1 MSDNTFDI
9 KGGSNQILPNAQE
22 AKQNIY
28 IGDSAIKIALQKSGG
43 TVDNTIVEKN
53 HTSVMPSEVVKHKSP
68 QREVQIS
75 QTGNKMKIAILHLSD
90 LHINSAN
97 AAWIIDRAHQV
108 ANAVKMAFADC
119 NKIYVVVSGD
129 IANEGLAEQYE
140 HAVTFFTRLKS
151 GLTNNYNGA
160 IPVEKR
166 ILCVPGNHDVFLK
179 EENKMRSVLLQS
191 VQDSYPEI
199 DESIFENIVGTQS
212 AYADFIR
219 KINDDAAYKP
229 TLLSSIEDKVGDF
242 QIRFN
247 LYNTAWMCGK
257 KDAQG
262 SIFMP
267 MDGVKI
273 SADKKSV
280 DLVISVMH
288 HYYNWLAVGKQNK
301 TKFMRRV
308 AGSSNILIYGHEH
321 EFMATG
327 KTDNLSDGYISE
339 YEGAAFY
346 SKDKTTGMEESM
358 FEVLVIDTDQSTCNQ
373 TTFKYS
379 AKNAI
384 YMTASSQSRNISSER
399 KSGAFRSNTEFFQN
413 LDEMPTPIYNHEKE
427 KLKLSEIY
435 IYPDLESMND
445 RVNKTDIDGKYLS
458 ADQLIGDADHSLFIL
473 EGGNQCGKT
482 SLCHM
487 YYMSLANAHK
497 YPLML
502 SGKDINNDNLKR
514 ILRNA
519 YDRQYMAEF
528 ADYEKYEQYD
538 KSAKVLLLDNFDKC
552 KLPRNVK
559 EKMIKD
565 LLLLFSRVIITV
577 REDKFI
583 VESQKYFDK
592 DQTALYHIKSFGY
605 EKRAKLIEKF
615 YERFDNQSISPQEM
629 LDKTNEALRMVQQF
643 LGKEYI
649 PPYPIYILS
658 LLLSSTKMAGQNYSQ
673 TAYGHCYDAIITCA
687 LLTQVKDEDVSQYRN
702 FLKHFAFYKFTRKM
716 ESLSEEELQEFF
728 EDYKDKYIITSYDTC
743 KRVLINAGLLVCE
756 DECYYK
762 FGYKYVYYFTVAEY
776 ISGIINSQEGKHI
789 IQALCNE
796 IESEEVANILIFL
809 TYHIDDVSFIDETI
823 FTLMASI
830 EDVEPITLE
839 KDDSFYASVAR
850 LCDEM
855 KKETVDVFK
864 KSDPKKAREKFLR
877 QQDTAERER
886 EHLEEEKRQNERF
899 KKIDKAMRSIE
910 VVGQIIKNRR
920 NTLEKSKLKE
930 MLVELYYAGFRT
942 VSYLGSTL
950 ANEKKALIEDIVKD
964 EKLGGDS
971 MKIRDHINYFCE
983 LTTFRF
989 CLFTFS
995 KIINSVG
1002 VKELRWLYN
1011 DASKEIASPAAE
1023 IVTFSIESVYSKL
1036 AVDDLKKLVEKY
1048 KDNSAAMTIIR
1059 ARVRSY
1065 LYNNYVE
1072 INDRKRI
1079 ASALRFDEGNAKIGS
1094 NVIPKLGRKQP

>member
-1 MSDNTFDI
+1 
-9 KGGSNQILPNAQE
+9 
-22 AKQNIY
+22 
-28 IGDSAIKIALQKSGG
+28 
-43 TVDNTIVEKN
+43 
-53 HTSVMPSEVVKHKSP
+53 
-68 QREVQIS
+68 
-75 QTGNKMKIAILHLSD
+75 MKVAILHLSD
-90 LHINSAN
+90 LHINSGN
-97 AAWIIDRAHQV
+97 AGWIIDRAHQV
-108 ANAVKMAFADC
+108 ANAVKMAFVDSD
-119 NKIYVVVSGD
+119 KIYIVVSGD
-129 IANEGLAEQYE
+129 IANECLAEQYE
-140 HAVTFFTRLKS
+140 SAVIFFTRLKS
-151 GLTNNYNGA
+151 GLSSNYNGE

-179 EENKMRSVLLQS
+179 EDNKLRSVLLKS

-199 DESIFENIVGTQS
+199 DDSIFENIVITQS
-212 AYADFIR
+212 AYADFVR
-219 KINDDAAYKP
+219 KINDDSAFKSS
-229 TLLSSIEDKVGDF
+229 LLYSVDDKVGDY

-247 LYNTAWMCGK
+247 LYNTAWMCGI
-257 KDAQG
+257 KDQPG

-267 MDGVKI
+267 MDGVGKT
-273 SADKKSV
+273 SDKKEA

-288 HYYNWLAVGKQNK
+288 HYYNWMAVDKQNK

-308 AGSSNILIYGHEH
+308 AGSSNVLIYGHEH
-321 EFMATG
+321 ESIATG
-327 KTDNLSDGYISE
+327 KTDNLIDGFISE

-346 SKDKTTGMEESM
+346 SKDKATGEEESL
-358 FEVLVIDTDQSTCNQ
+358 FEVLVIDTEKSTCDQITFKFRPKDSIYAPTGNQ
-373 TTFKYS
+373 T
-379 AKNAI
+379 
-384 YMTASSQSRNISSER
+384 RNISSER
-399 KSGAFRSNTEFFQN
+399 KTGAFRNNIEYFQN

-458 ADQLIGDADHSLFIL
+458 AEQLIGDAEHTLFIL
-473 EGGNQCGKT
+473 EGGSQCGKT

-502 SGKDINNDNLKR
+502 SGKEINNDNLKR

-519 YDRQYMAEF
+519 YDRQYMSEF

-552 KLPRNVK
+552 KLGRDVK
-559 EKMIKD
+559 EKMIKE
-565 LLLLFSRVIITV
+565 LLLQFQTVIITV

-583 VESQKYFDK
+583 VDSQKYFDK
-592 DQTALYHIKSFGY
+592 SATALYHIKSFGY
-605 EKRAKLIEKF
+605 EKRGKLIEKF
-615 YERFDNQSISPQEM
+615 YEIYDNQNISQQEM

-658 LLLSSTKMAGQNYSQ
+658 LLLSNTKMVGQNYSQ

-687 LLTQVKDEDVSQYRN
+687 LLTQVKEEDVSQFRN
-702 FLKHFAFYKFTRKM
+702 LLKHFAFYKFINKM
-716 ESLSEEELQEFF
+716 ESLAEEELREFYD
-728 EDYKDKYIITSYDTC
+728 DYKEKYIITSYETC
-743 KRVLINAGLLVCE
+743 KKVLLNAGLLVCE

-776 ISGIINSQEGKHI
+776 ISGIINNPRGKAI
-789 IQALCNE
+789 IQELCNE
-796 IESEEVANILIFL
+796 IESEDVANILIFL
-809 TYHIDDVSFIDETI
+809 TYHIDDVAFIDETI

-830 EDVEPITLE
+830 EDVDPITLN
-839 KDDSFYASVAR
+839 KNDGFYASVEK
-850 LCDEM
+850 LCDDM

-864 KSDPKKAREKFLR
+864 KSDPKKAREDYLR

-886 EHLEEEKRQNERF
+886 EHQEEEARQNERF
-899 KKIDKAMRSIE
+899 KKIDKAMRAIE

-920 NTLEKSKLKE
+920 NTLEKGKLKE

-942 VSYLGSTL
+942 VSYLGATL
-950 ANEKKALIEDIVKD
+950 ADDKKVLIEDIIKD
-964 EKLGGDS
+964 EKLGGDT
-971 MKIRDHINYFCE
+971 MKIRDHINYFFE

-989 CLFTFS
+989 CLFVFG

-1011 DASKEIASPAAE
+1011 DASAQIGSPAAE

-1036 AVDDLKKLVEKY
+1036 VVEDLKKLVEKY

-1079 ASALRFDEGNAKIGS
+1079 ASALKLDEGNSRIGNNTIS
-1094 NVIPKLGRKQP
+1094 KLTKR

>member
-1 MSDNTFDI
+1 
-9 KGGSNQILPNAQE
+9 
-22 AKQNIY
+22 
-28 IGDSAIKIALQKSGG
+28 
-43 TVDNTIVEKN
+43 
-53 HTSVMPSEVVKHKSP
+53 
-68 QREVQIS
+68 
-75 QTGNKMKIAILHLSD
+75 MKIAILHLSD
-90 LHINSAN
+90 LHIYRGN
-97 AAWIIDRAHQV
+97 ASWIIDRAHQV
-108 ANAVKMAFADC
+108 ANAVKMAFKDSD
-119 NKIYVVVSGD
+119 KIYVVVSGD

-140 HAVTFFTRLKS
+140 SAVTFFTRLKS
-151 GLTNNYNGA
+151 GLTNNYNGE

-166 ILCVPGNHDVFLK
+166 ILCVPGNHDVYLK
-179 EENKMRSVLLQS
+179 EENKMRTVLLKS
-191 VQDSYPEI
+191 LQDSYPEI
-199 DESIFENIVGTQS
+199 DDSIFENIVSTQS
-212 AYADFIR
+212 DYAEFVR
-219 KINDDAAYKP
+219 KINDDATYKP
-229 TLLSSIEDKVGDF
+229 SLVSSVDDKVGDY

-257 KDAQG
+257 KDVQG
-262 SIFMP
+262 SIYMP
-267 MDGVKI
+267 MDGVKK
-273 SADKKSV
+273 SSDKKDA

-288 HYYNWLAVGKQNK
+288 HYYNWLAVDKQNK

-308 AGSSNILIYGHEH
+308 AGSSNLLIYGHEH
-321 EFMATG
+321 EFLATG
-327 KTDNLSDGYISE
+327 KTDNLTDGFISE

-346 SKDKTTGMEESM
+346 SKDKNTGEEESL
-358 FEVLVIDTDQSTCNQ
+358 FEVLVVDTDLSTCHQ

-379 AKNAI
+379 PKNSI
-384 YMTASSQSRNISSER
+384 YMSSGSQTRNISSER
-399 KSGAFRSNTEFFQN
+399 KSGAFRSNTEYYQN

-445 RVNKTDIDGKYLS
+445 RINKTDIDGKYLS
-458 ADQLIGDADHSLFIL
+458 AEQLLGDAEHTLFIL

-487 YYMSLANAHK
+487 YYMTLAGAHK
-497 YPLML
+497 YPLMM
-502 SGKDINNDNLKR
+502 SGKEINNENLRR

-519 YDRQYMAEF
+519 YNKQYMSEF

-552 KLPRNVK
+552 KLGRDVK
-559 EKMIKD
+559 EKMIKE
-565 LLLLFSRVIITV
+565 LLLQFQTVIITV
-577 REDKFI
+577 REDKSI
-583 VESQKYFDK
+583 VDTRKYFDK
-592 DQTALYHIKSFGY
+592 DATALYHIKSFGY
-605 EKRAKLIEKF
+605 EKRGKLIEKF
-615 YERFDNQSISPQEM
+615 FEKYNNQGISNQEM
-629 LDKTNEALRMVQQF
+629 LDKTNEALQMVQQF

-658 LLLSSTKMAGQNYSQ
+658 LLLSSTKMVGQNYSQ

-687 LLTQVKDEDVSQYRN
+687 LLTQVKDDDVSQFRN
-702 FLKHFAFYKFTRKM
+702 FLKHFAFYKFINKM
-716 ESLSEEELQEFF
+716 DSLSEEELRAFY
-728 EDYKDKYIITSYDTC
+728 DSYRAKYIITNYETC
-743 KRVLINAGLLVCE
+743 KTVLLNAGLLVCE

-776 ISGIINSQEGKHI
+776 ISGIINTLKGKEI
-789 IQALCNE
+789 IQELCKE

-809 TYHIDDVSFIDETI
+809 TYHIDDVAFIDETI

-839 KDDSFYASVAR
+839 KNDGFYVSVEK

-864 KSDPKKAREKFLR
+864 KSDPKKAREDYLR
-877 QQDTAERER
+877 KQDTKERAR
-886 EHLEEEKRQNERF
+886 EYQEEEARQNERI
-899 KKIDKAMRSIE
+899 KKIDKAMRAIE

-920 NTLEKSKLKE
+920 NTLEMDKLKE

-942 VSYLGSTL
+942 VSYLGTTL
-950 ANEKKALIEDIVKD
+950 AEDKKALIADIVKD
-964 EKLGGDS
+964 EKIAGDTI
-971 MKIRDHINYFCE
+971 KIRDHINYFFE

-989 CLFTFS
+989 CLFIFS

-1011 DASKEIASPAAE
+1011 DASRQIASPAAE

-1036 AVDDLKKLVEKY
+1036 AVDDLKKLVERY
-1048 KDNSAAMTIIR
+1048 KDNSAVMTIIR

-1065 LYNNYVE
+1065 LYNNYVD

-1079 ASALRFDEGNAKIGS
+1079 ASALKLDEGKARIG
-1094 NVIPKLGRKQP
+1094 NNTIPQNGRR

>member
-1 MSDNTFDI
+1 
-9 KGGSNQILPNAQE
+9 
-22 AKQNIY
+22 
-28 IGDSAIKIALQKSGG
+28 
-43 TVDNTIVEKN
+43 
-53 HTSVMPSEVVKHKSP
+53 
-68 QREVQIS
+68 
-75 QTGNKMKIAILHLSD
+75 MKVAILHLSD
-90 LHINSAN
+90 LHINTDN
-97 AAWIIDRAHQV
+97 AQWIIDRAHQV
-108 ANAVKMAFADC
+108 ANAVKLNCSDC
-119 NKIYVVVSGD
+119 AKIYVVVSGD
-129 IANEGLAEQYE
+129 IANKALPEEYE
-140 HAVTFFTRLKS
+140 KAITFFTRLKS
-151 GLTNNYNGA
+151 GLSSNYNGQ
-160 IPVEKR
+160 IPVENR
-166 ILCVPGNHDVFLK
+166 ILCVPGNHDVWLK
-179 EENKMRSVLLQS
+179 EEDDVRKILLKHVS
-191 VQDSYPEI
+191 DNYPTLS
-199 DESIFENIVGTQS
+199 DSIFSNIVGTQS
-212 AYADFIR
+212 NYADFIR
-219 KINDDAAYKP
+219 KINEDESYKLALVGTYDDV
-229 TLLSSIEDKVGDF
+229 VGDYHLH
-242 QIRFN
+242 FN
-247 LYNTAWMCGK
+247 LYNTAWMSGL
-257 KDAQG
+257 KDQPG
-262 SIFMP
+262 TIFMP
-267 MDGVKI
+267 INGNVKTP
-273 SADKKSV
+273 KNT

-288 HYYNWLAVGKQNK
+288 HYYNWLALEKQNK
-301 TKFMRRV
+301 TNFMRRV
-308 AGSSNILIYGHEH
+308 GGSSNILIYGHEH
-321 EFMATG
+321 EVISTG
-327 KTDNLSDGYISE
+327 KTDNLAAGFISE

-346 SKDKTTGMEESM
+346 TKEKETGVQQSQ
-358 FEVLVIDTDQSTCNQ
+358 FQLLVIDTEQSVCNL
-373 TTFKYS
+373 TTYKFWEKD
-379 AKNAI
+379 AI
-384 YMTASSQSRNISSER
+384 YRVDLSQALTISSER
-399 KSGAFRSNTEFFQN
+399 KAGAFRANTEFVQN

-427 KLKLSEIY
+427 KLKLSEIF

-445 RVNKTDIDGKYLS
+445 RINKTDIDGKYLS

-487 YYMSLANAHK
+487 YYLALTNAHK
-497 YPLML
+497 YPLMF

-519 YDRQYMAEF
+519 YDKQYMPEF

-538 KSAKVLLLDNFDKC
+538 KSAKILLLDNFDKC
-552 KLPRNVK
+552 KLSRDVK
-559 EKMIKD
+559 ERIIKD
-565 LLLLFSRVIITV
+565 LLLQFSRVIITV

-592 DQTALYHIKSFGY
+592 DATVLYHIKSFGY
-605 EKRAKLIEKF
+605 ENRAKLIEKF
-615 YERFDNQSISPQEM
+615 YERYDNQNFSPQEM

-658 LLLSSTKMAGQNYSQ
+658 LLLSSTKMVGQNYSQ

-687 LLTQVKDEDVSQYRN
+687 LLTQVRDEDVSQYRN
-702 FLKHFAFYKFTRKM
+702 FLKHFAFYKFINKM
-716 ESLSEEELQEFF
+716 ESLSEEELRGFH
-728 EDYKDKYIITSYDTC
+728 EDYKDKYIITNYETC
-743 KRVLINAGLLVCE
+743 KKVLINAGLMVCE
-756 DECYYK
+756 DDCYYK

-776 ISGIINSQEGKHI
+776 ISGIINSPVGKQI
-789 IQALCNE
+789 IQSLCNE

-809 TYHIDDVSFIDETI
+809 TYHIDDVAFIDETI

-839 KDDSFYASVAR
+839 KDDTFYASVEK

-864 KSDPKKAREKFLR
+864 KTDPKKARKEYLR
-877 QQDTAERER
+877 QQDTVERER
-886 EHLEEEKRQNERF
+886 EHQEKEERQTEHF

-950 ANEKKALIEDIVKD
+950 ANDKRALIDDIVKD
-964 EKLGGDS
+964 EKLGGDT
-971 MKIRDHINYFCE
+971 MKIRDHINSFFE

-1079 ASALRFDEGNAKIGS
+1079 ASALRFDEGNARIG
-1094 NVIPKLGRKQP
+1094 NNTLINTKRKM

>member
-1 MSDNTFDI
+1 
-9 KGGSNQILPNAQE
+9 
-22 AKQNIY
+22 
-28 IGDSAIKIALQKSGG
+28 
-43 TVDNTIVEKN
+43 
-53 HTSVMPSEVVKHKSP
+53 
-68 QREVQIS
+68 
-75 QTGNKMKIAILHLSD
+75 MKVAILHLSD
-90 LHINSAN
+90 LHINSSN
-97 AAWIIDRAHQV
+97 AGWIIDRAHQV
-108 ANAVKMAFADC
+108 ANAVKLAFKDSD
-119 NKIYVVVSGD
+119 KIYVVVSGD

-140 HAVTFFTRLKS
+140 SAITFFTRLKS
-151 GLTNNYNGA
+151 GLANNYNGE

-166 ILCVPGNHDVFLK
+166 ILCVPGNHDVYLK
-179 EENKMRSVLLQS
+179 EENKMRTVLLKS
-191 VQDSYPEI
+191 VQESYPEI
-199 DESIFENIVGTQS
+199 DDSIFENIVSTQS
-212 AYADFIR
+212 AYAEFVR
-219 KINDDAAYKP
+219 KINDDATYKP
-229 TLLSSIEDKVGDF
+229 SLVSSIDDKIGDY

-267 MDGVKI
+267 MDGVKK
-273 SADKKSV
+273 SSDKKEA

-288 HYYNWLAVGKQNK
+288 HYYNWMAVDKQNK

-308 AGSSNILIYGHEH
+308 AGSSNLLIYGHEH
-321 EFMATG
+321 EFLATG
-327 KTDNLSDGYISE
+327 KTDNLTDGFINE

-346 SKDKTTGMEESM
+346 SKDKNTGEEESL
-358 FEVLVIDTDQSTCNQ
+358 FEVLVIDTEQSTCHQ

-379 AKNAI
+379 PKNSI
-384 YMTASSQSRNISSER
+384 YMSSGSQARNISSER
-399 KSGAFRSNTEFFQN
+399 KSGEFRNNTEYFQN

-445 RVNKTDIDGKYLS
+445 RINKTDIDGKYLS
-458 ADQLIGDADHSLFIL
+458 AEQLLGDAEHTLFIL

-487 YYMSLANAHK
+487 YYMSLAGAHK
-497 YPLML
+497 YPLMM
-502 SGKDINNDNLKR
+502 SGKDINNDNLRR

-519 YDRQYMAEF
+519 YDKQYMSEF

-552 KLPRNVK
+552 KLGRDVK
-559 EKMIKD
+559 EKMIKE
-565 LLLLFSRVIITV
+565 LLLQFQTVIITV

-583 VESQKYFDK
+583 VDTQKYFDK
-592 DQTALYHIKSFGY
+592 DATALYHIKSFGY
-605 EKRAKLIEKF
+605 EKRGKLIEKF
-615 YERFDNQSISPQEM
+615 FEKYDNQGFSQQEM
-629 LDKTNEALRMVQQF
+629 LDKTNEALQMVQQF

-658 LLLSSTKMAGQNYSQ
+658 LLLSSTKMVGQNYSQ

-687 LLTQVKDEDVSQYRN
+687 LLTQVKDDDVSQFRN
-702 FLKHFAFYKFTRKM
+702 FLKHFAYYKFINKM
-716 ESLSEEELQEFF
+716 ESLSEEELRAFY
-728 EDYKDKYIITSYDTC
+728 DSYRAKYIITNYETC
-743 KRVLINAGLLVCE
+743 KTVLLNAGLLVCE

-776 ISGIINSQEGKHI
+776 ISGIINSPEGKAI
-789 IQALCNE
+789 IQELCNE

-809 TYHIDDVSFIDETI
+809 TYHIDDVAFIDETI

-830 EDVEPITLE
+830 EDVEPITLN
-839 KDDSFYASVAR
+839 KNDGFYASVEK

-864 KSDPKKAREKFLR
+864 KSDPKKAREDYLR
-877 QQDTAERER
+877 KQDTAERAR
-886 EHLEEEKRQNERF
+886 EHQEEEARQNERF
-899 KKIDKAMRSIE
+899 KKIDKAMRAIE

-920 NTLEKSKLKE
+920 NTLEMDKLKE

-942 VSYLGSTL
+942 VSYLGTTL
-950 ANEKKALIEDIVKD
+950 AEDKKALIADIVKD
-964 EKLGGDS
+964 EKIAGDTI
-971 MKIRDHINYFCE
+971 KIRDHINYFFE

-989 CLFTFS
+989 CLFIFS

-1011 DASKEIASPAAE
+1011 DASKQISSPAAE

-1048 KDNSAAMTIIR
+1048 KDNSAVMTIIR

-1079 ASALRFDEGNAKIGS
+1079 ASALRLDEGNARIG
-1094 NVIPKLGRKQP
+1094 NNTIPQKGRR

>member
-1 MSDNTFDI
+1 
-9 KGGSNQILPNAQE
+9 
-22 AKQNIY
+22 
-28 IGDSAIKIALQKSGG
+28 
-43 TVDNTIVEKN
+43 
-53 HTSVMPSEVVKHKSP
+53 
-68 QREVQIS
+68 
-75 QTGNKMKIAILHLSD
+75 MKLAILHLSD
-90 LHINSAN
+90 LHINNAN
-97 AAWIIDRAHQV
+97 ASWIVDRAHQV
-108 ANAVKMAFADC
+108 ANAVKMSFTDC
-119 NKIYVVVSGD
+119 DKIYVVVSGD

-140 HAVTFFTRLKS
+140 SAMTFFTRLKS
-151 GLTNNYNGA
+151 GLFNNYNGE

-179 EENKMRSVLLQS
+179 EENKMRTVLLQS

-199 DESIFENIVGTQS
+199 DNSIFESIVSTQS
-212 AYADFIR
+212 AYADFVR
-219 KINDDAAYKP
+219 KVNDEAEYEQS
-229 TLLSSIEDKVGDF
+229 LLCSMNDKVGDYC
-242 QIRFN
+242 IRFN
-247 LYNTAWMCGK
+247 LYNTAWMSGLK
-257 KDAQG
+257 ERPG
-262 SIFMP
+262 TIFMP
-267 MDGVKI
+267 MDGVKKM
-273 SADKKSV
+273 ADKKEA

-288 HYYNWLAVGKQNK
+288 HYYNWLAVDKQNK

-327 KTDNLSDGYISE
+327 KTDNLTDGFISE

-346 SKDKTTGMEESM
+346 TKDKTTGLEESM
-358 FEVLVIDTDQSTCNQ
+358 FEVLVIDTEQSTCNQ
-373 TTFKYS
+373 TTFKFRPEDS
-379 AKNAI
+379 I
-384 YMTASSQSRNISSER
+384 YTSVSSQSRNISSER
-399 KSGAFRSNTEFFQN
+399 KTGAFRSNTEYCQN

-427 KLKLSEIY
+427 KLKLTEIF

-445 RVNKTDIDGKYLS
+445 RINKTDIDGKYLS
-458 ADQLIGDADHSLFIL
+458 ADQLIGDADHTLFIM

-482 SLCHM
+482 SLCYM
-487 YYMSLANAHK
+487 YYMSLAAAHK

-502 SGKDINNDNLKR
+502 SGKDINNENLKR
-514 ILRNA
+514 VLRNA
-519 YDRQYMAEF
+519 YDKQYMIEF
-528 ADYEKYEQYD
+528 ADYDKYEQYD
-538 KSAKVLLLDNFDKC
+538 KSAKVLLLDDFDKC
-552 KLPRNVK
+552 KLSRDVK
-559 EKMIKD
+559 EKMIKE
-565 LLLLFSRVIITV
+565 LLLQFSRVIITV

-583 VESQKYFDK
+583 VDSQKYFDK
-592 DQTALYHIKSFGY
+592 DSTALYHIKSFGY

-615 YERFDNQSISPQEM
+615 YQRYDNQNISPQEM
-629 LDKTNEALRMVQQF
+629 LEKTNEALRMVQQF

-658 LLLSSTKMAGQNYSQ
+658 LLLSSTKMVGQNYSQ

-702 FLKHFAFYKFTRKM
+702 FLKHFAFYKFINKM
-716 ESLSEEELQEFF
+716 ESLSEDELREFY
-728 EDYKDKYIITSYDTC
+728 EDYKEKYIITNYETC
-743 KRVLINAGLLVCE
+743 KKVLINAGLMVCE
-756 DECYYK
+756 DDCYYK

-776 ISGIINSQEGKHI
+776 ISGIINTPKGKII
-789 IQALCNE
+789 IQELCNE

-809 TYHIDDVSFIDETI
+809 TYHIDDVAFIDETI

-839 KDDSFYASVAR
+839 KNDSFYASIEK

-864 KSDPKKAREKFLR
+864 KSDPKRAREEYLR
-877 QQDTAERER
+877 QQDTEERER
-886 EHLEEEKRQNERF
+886 EQMEEEKEQNERF

-920 NTLEKSKLKE
+920 NTLEKNKLKE

-942 VSYLGSTL
+942 VNYLGSTL
-950 ANEKKALIEDIVKD
+950 ANDKKALIEGIVKD
-964 EKLGGDS
+964 EKLDGDT
-971 MKIRDHINYFCE
+971 MKIRDHINYFFE

-1011 DASKEIASPAAE
+1011 DASKQIASPAAE

-1036 AVDDLKKLVEKY
+1036 AVEDLKKLVEKY

-1079 ASALRFDEGNAKIGS
+1079 ANALKFDEGNARIGN
-1094 NVIPKLGRKQP
+1094 NVLPKRGSR

>member
-1 MSDNTFDI
+1 
-9 KGGSNQILPNAQE
+9 
-22 AKQNIY
+22 
-28 IGDSAIKIALQKSGG
+28 
-43 TVDNTIVEKN
+43 
-53 HTSVMPSEVVKHKSP
+53 
-68 QREVQIS
+68 
-75 QTGNKMKIAILHLSD
+75 MKIAILHLSD
-90 LHINSAN
+90 LHIDSRN
-97 AAWIIDRAHQV
+97 AGWIIDRAHHV
-108 ANAVKMAFADC
+108 ANAVKMSFADC
-119 NKIYVVVSGD
+119 DKIYVVVSGD
-129 IANEGLAEQYE
+129 VANEGLAEQYE
-140 HAVTFFTRLKS
+140 SAITFFTRLKS
-151 GLTNNYNGA
+151 GLCSNYNGT
-160 IPVEKR
+160 IPVENR

-191 VQDSYPEI
+191 VRDSYPEN
-199 DESIFENIVGTQS
+199 DDSIFENIVSTQS
-212 AYADFIR
+212 AYVDFVR
-219 KINDDAAYKP
+219 KINSDAAYKQS
-229 TLLSSIEDKVGDF
+229 LFSSIDDKVGDY

-247 LYNTAWMCGK
+247 LYNTAWMCGL

-262 SIFMP
+262 TIFMP
-267 MDGVKI
+267 MDSAKI
-273 SADKKSV
+273 KANKNEA

-288 HYYNWLAVGKQNK
+288 HYYDWLATDKQNK
-301 TKFMRRV
+301 TNFMRRV
-308 AGSSNILIYGHEH
+308 AASSNILIYGHEH
-321 EFMATG
+321 EFIATG
-327 KTDNLSDGYISE
+327 KTDNLTDGYISE

-346 SKDKTTGMEESM
+346 TKDKATGIEESM
-358 FEVLVIDTDQSTCNQ
+358 FEVLVIDSEQSTCNQ
-373 TTFKYS
+373 TTFKYR
-379 AKNAI
+379 AKDSI
-384 YMTASSQSRNISSER
+384 YTSVSSQLRNISSER
-399 KSGAFRSNTEFFQN
+399 KTGAFRSNTEYILH

-427 KLKLSEIY
+427 KLKLTEIY

-445 RVNKTDIDGKYLS
+445 RINKTDIDGKYMR
-458 ADQLIGDADHSLFIL
+458 ADQLIGDADHSLYIL

-487 YYMSLANAHK
+487 YYMALANAHK

-502 SGKDINNDNLKR
+502 SGKDINNDNFKR

-519 YDRQYMAEF
+519 YEKQYMSEF
-528 ADYEKYEQYD
+528 AVYDKYEQYD

-552 KLPRNVK
+552 KLSRDVK
-559 EKMIKD
+559 KNLIKD
-565 LLLLFSRVIITV
+565 LLLQFSKVIITV

-592 DQTALYHIKSFGY
+592 DATVLYHIKSFGY
-605 EKRAKLIEKF
+605 ERRAKLIEKF
-615 YERFDNQSISPQEM
+615 YERYDNQNISPQEM

-658 LLLSSTKMAGQNYSQ
+658 LLLSSTKMVGQNYSQ

-687 LLTQVKDEDVSQYRN
+687 LLTQVKDDDVSQYRN
-702 FLKHFAFYKFTRKM
+702 FLKHFAFYKFINKK
-716 ESLSEEELQEFF
+716 ESLSEEELREFY
-728 EDYKDKYIITSYDTC
+728 DGYKDKYIITNYETC
-743 KRVLINAGLLVCE
+743 KNVLINAGLLLCE
-756 DECYYK
+756 DDCYYK

-776 ISGIINSQEGKHI
+776 ISGIINSPSGKQI
-789 IQALCNE
+789 IQSLCNE
-796 IESEEVANILIFL
+796 IESEEDANILIFL
-809 TYHIDDVSFIDETI
+809 TYHIDDVAFIDETI

-839 KDDSFYASVAR
+839 KDDAFYASVEK

-855 KKETVDVFK
+855 KKETIDVFK
-864 KSDPKKAREKFLR
+864 KSDPKMAREEYMR

-899 KKIDKAMRSIE
+899 NKIDKAMRSIE

-920 NTLEKSKLKE
+920 NTLEKNKLKE

-950 ANEKKALIEDIVKD
+950 ANEKKALIEDIIKD
-964 EKLGGDS
+964 EKLGGDT
-971 MKIRDHINYFCE
+971 MKILDHINYFFE

-1072 INDRKRI
+1072 IKDRKRI
-1079 ASALRFDEGNAKIGS
+1079 ASALRLDEGNARIG
-1094 NVIPKLGRKQP
+1094 NNTITNTRRKT

>member
-1 MSDNTFDI
+1 
-9 KGGSNQILPNAQE
+9 
-22 AKQNIY
+22 
-28 IGDSAIKIALQKSGG
+28 
-43 TVDNTIVEKN
+43 
-53 HTSVMPSEVVKHKSP
+53 
-68 QREVQIS
+68 
-75 QTGNKMKIAILHLSD
+75 MKVAILHLSD
-90 LHINSAN
+90 LHINSGN
-97 AAWIIDRAHQV
+97 AGWIIDRAHQV
-108 ANAVKMAFADC
+108 ANAVKMAFVDSD
-119 NKIYVVVSGD
+119 KIYIVVSGD

-140 HAVTFFTRLKS
+140 SAVIFFTRLKS
-151 GLTNNYNGA
+151 GLSSNYNGD

-179 EENKMRSVLLQS
+179 EDNKLRSVLLKS

-199 DESIFENIVGTQS
+199 DNSIFENIVITQS
-212 AYADFIR
+212 AYTDFVR
-219 KINDDAAYKP
+219 KINDDSAFKSS
-229 TLLSSIEDKVGDF
+229 LLYSVDDKVGDY

-247 LYNTAWMCGK
+247 LYNTAWMCGI
-257 KDAQG
+257 KDQPG

-267 MDGVKI
+267 MDGVGKTL
-273 SADKKSV
+273 DKKEA

-288 HYYNWLAVGKQNK
+288 HYYNWMAVDKQNK

-308 AGSSNILIYGHEH
+308 AGSSNVLIYGHEH
-321 EFMATG
+321 ESIATG
-327 KTDNLSDGYISE
+327 KTDNLIDGFISE

-346 SKDKTTGMEESM
+346 SKDKATGEEESL
-358 FEVLVIDTDQSTCNQ
+358 FEVLVIDTEKSTCDQITFKFRPKDSIYAPTGNQ
-373 TTFKYS
+373 T
-379 AKNAI
+379 
-384 YMTASSQSRNISSER
+384 RNISSER
-399 KSGAFRSNTEFFQN
+399 KTGAFRNNIEYFQN
-413 LDEMPTPIYNHEKE
+413 LDEMPTPIYNHENE

-458 ADQLIGDADHSLFIL
+458 AEQLIGDADHTLFIL
-473 EGGNQCGKT
+473 EGGSQCGKT

-502 SGKDINNDNLKR
+502 SGKEINNDNLKR

-519 YDRQYMAEF
+519 YDRQYMSEF

-552 KLPRNVK
+552 KLGRDVK
-559 EKMIKD
+559 EKMIKE
-565 LLLLFSRVIITV
+565 LLLQFQTVIITV

-583 VESQKYFDK
+583 VDSQKYFDK
-592 DQTALYHIKSFGY
+592 SATALYHIKSFGY
-605 EKRAKLIEKF
+605 EKRGKLIEKF
-615 YERFDNQSISPQEM
+615 YEIYDNQNISQQEM

-658 LLLSSTKMAGQNYSQ
+658 LLLSNTKMVGQNYSQ

-687 LLTQVKDEDVSQYRN
+687 LLTQVKEEDVSQFRN
-702 FLKHFAFYKFTRKM
+702 LLKHFAFYKFINKM
-716 ESLSEEELQEFF
+716 ESLAEEELREFYD
-728 EDYKDKYIITSYDTC
+728 DYKEKYIITSYETC
-743 KRVLINAGLLVCE
+743 KKVLLNAGLLVCE

-776 ISGIINSQEGKHI
+776 ISGIINNPRGKAI
-789 IQALCNE
+789 IQELCNE
-796 IESEEVANILIFL
+796 IESEDVANILIFL
-809 TYHIDDVSFIDETI
+809 TYHIDDVAFIDETI

-830 EDVEPITLE
+830 EDVDPITLN
-839 KDDSFYASVAR
+839 KNDGFYASVEK
-850 LCDEM
+850 LCDDM

-864 KSDPKKAREKFLR
+864 KSDPKKAREDYLR

-886 EHLEEEKRQNERF
+886 EHQEEEARQNERF
-899 KKIDKAMRSIE
+899 KKIDKAMRAIE

-920 NTLEKSKLKE
+920 NTLEKGKLKE

-942 VSYLGSTL
+942 VSYLGATL
-950 ANEKKALIEDIVKD
+950 ADDKKVLIEDIIKD
-964 EKLGGDS
+964 EKLGGDT
-971 MKIRDHINYFCE
+971 MKIRDHINYFFE

-989 CLFTFS
+989 CLFVFG

-1011 DASKEIASPAAE
+1011 DASAQIGSPAAE

-1036 AVDDLKKLVEKY
+1036 VVEDLKKLVEKY

-1079 ASALRFDEGNAKIGS
+1079 ASALKLDEGNSRIGNNTISKLAK
-1094 NVIPKLGRKQP
+1094 R

>member
-1 MSDNTFDI
+1 
-9 KGGSNQILPNAQE
+9 
-22 AKQNIY
+22 
-28 IGDSAIKIALQKSGG
+28 
-43 TVDNTIVEKN
+43 
-53 HTSVMPSEVVKHKSP
+53 
-68 QREVQIS
+68 
-75 QTGNKMKIAILHLSD
+75 MKLAILHLSD
-90 LHINSAN
+90 LHINSRN
-97 AAWIIDRAHQV
+97 ASWIIDRAHQV
-108 ANAVKMAFADC
+108 ANAVKISFSDC
-119 NKIYVVVSGD
+119 DKIYVVVSGD
-129 IANEGLAEQYE
+129 VANEGLAEQYE
-140 HAVTFFTRLKS
+140 SAITFFTRLRT
-151 GLTNNYNGA
+151 GLSNNYNGE

-199 DESIFENIVGTQS
+199 DDSIFENIVSTQS

-219 KINDDAAYKP
+219 KINDDAAYKQS
-229 TLLSSIEDKVGDF
+229 LVSSIDDKVGDY

-257 KDAQG
+257 KDQQG
-262 SIFMP
+262 TIYMP
-267 MDGVKI
+267 MDGVKKT
-273 SADKKSV
+273 ADKKEA

-288 HYYNWLAVGKQNK
+288 HYYNWLSVYKQNK

-308 AGSSNILIYGHEH
+308 AGSSNVLIYGHEH
-321 EFMATG
+321 EFIATG
-327 KTDNLSDGYISE
+327 KTDNLTDGYISE

-346 SKDKTTGMEESM
+346 IKDKTTGVEESM
-358 FEVLVIDTDQSTCNQ
+358 FEVLVIDTEQSTCNQ
-373 TTFKYS
+373 TTFKYRVKDS
-379 AKNAI
+379 I
-384 YMTASSQSRNISSER
+384 YASVSSQSRNISSER
-399 KSGAFRSNTEFFQN
+399 KSVAFRSNTEFCQN

-445 RVNKTDIDGKYLS
+445 RINKTDIDGKYMS
-458 ADQLIGDADHSLFIL
+458 ADQLIGDADHLLFIL

-487 YYMSLANAHK
+487 YYKALVNAHK
-497 YPLML
+497 YPLMF
-502 SGKDINNDNLKR
+502 SGKDINNDNLRR

-519 YDRQYMAEF
+519 YDKQYIPEF
-528 ADYEKYEQYD
+528 ADYDKYEQYD

-552 KLPRNVK
+552 KLSRNAK
-559 EKMIKD
+559 ENMIKE
-565 LLLLFSRVIITV
+565 LLLQFSRVIITV

-592 DQTALYHIKSFGY
+592 DATVLYHIKSFGY

-615 YERFDNQSISPQEM
+615 YECYDNQSISQQEM

-643 LGKEYI
+643 LGREYI

-658 LLLSSTKMAGQNYSQ
+658 LLLSSTKMVGQSYSQ

-687 LLTQVKDEDVSQYRN
+687 LHTQVKDEDVSQYRN
-702 FLKHFAFYKFTRKM
+702 FLKHFAFYKFINKK
-716 ESLSEEELQEFF
+716 ESLSEEELQEFY
-728 EDYKDKYIITSYDTC
+728 DGYNDKYIITNYEIC
-743 KRVLINAGLLVCE
+743 KKVLINAGLLVCE

-776 ISGIINSQEGKHI
+776 ISGIINSQDGKHI

-796 IESEEVANILIFL
+796 IESGEVANILIFL

-830 EDVEPITLE
+830 EDVAPITLE
-839 KDDSFYASVAR
+839 KNDGFYASVEK

-864 KSDPKKAREKFLR
+864 KSEPKKAREEFLR

-886 EHLEEEKRQNERF
+886 MHQEEEKKQNERF

-920 NTLEKSKLKE
+920 NTLEKCKLKE

-950 ANEKKALIEDIVKD
+950 TNDKQALIEDIVKD
-964 EKLGGDS
+964 EKLGGDT
-971 MKIRDHINYFCE
+971 MKIRDHINYFFE

-1048 KDNSAAMTIIR
+1048 KDNSAVMTIIR

-1079 ASALRFDEGNAKIGS
+1079 ASALRLDEGNARIG
-1094 NVIPKLGRKQP
+1094 NNTLVNTRRKL

>member
-1 MSDNTFDI
+1 MPDNTFDV
-9 KGGSNQILPNAQE
+9 KGGSNQMLPNATE

-28 IGDSAIKIALQKSGG
+28 IGDSAIKIALQKSEE
-43 TVDNTIVEKN
+43 TVDVDTAEKD
-53 HTSVMPSEVVKHKSP
+53 HTSGTPSESVEHMSP
-68 QREVQIS
+68 LREMQVS
-75 QTGNKMKIAILHLSD
+75 QKENKIKIAILHLSD
-90 LHINSAN
+90 LHIDSSN

-140 HAVTFFTRLKS
+140 YAVTFFTRLKS
-151 GLTNNYNGA
+151 GLTNNYNGD
-160 IPVEKR
+160 IPIEKR

-191 VQDSYPEI
+191 VQDSYPDI
-199 DESIFENIVGTQS
+199 DDSIFENIVGTQS
-212 AYADFIR
+212 AYADFVK
-219 KINDDAAYKP
+219 KINDDATYKP
-229 TLLSSIEDKVGDF
+229 TLLSSIDDKVGDF

-262 SIFMP
+262 TIFMP
-267 MDGVKI
+267 MDGAKMSVG
-273 SADKKSV
+273 KKPV

-321 EFMATG
+321 EFTATG
-327 KTDNLSDGYISE
+327 KIDNLVDGYISE

-346 SKDKTTGMEESM
+346 SKDKTTGVEESL

-379 AKNAI
+379 PKNAI
-384 YMTASSQSRNISSER
+384 YMTASSHSRNISSER

-519 YDRQYMAEF
+519 YDRQYMPEF

-552 KLPRNVK
+552 KLSRDVK
-559 EKMIKD
+559 EKIIKD
-565 LLLLFSRVIITV
+565 LLLLFSRVVITV

-615 YERFDNQSISPQEM
+615 YERFDNQNISPQEM

-702 FLKHFAFYKFTRKM
+702 FLKHFAFYKFTKKM
-716 ESLSEEELQEFF
+716 ESLSDEELQEFF
-728 EDYKDKYIITSYDTC
+728 EGYKDKYIITSYETC
-743 KRVLINAGLLVCE
+743 KRVLLNAGLLVCE

-776 ISGIINSQEGKHI
+776 ISGIINSQDGKRI

-830 EDVEPITLE
+830 ENVEPITLE

-886 EHLEEEKRQNERF
+886 EHLEEEKKQNERF
-899 KKIDKAMRSIE
+899 KKIDRAMRSIE

-950 ANEKKALIEDIVKD
+950 ANDKKALIEDIVKD

-1094 NVIPKLGRKQP
+1094 NVGRKKP